1 MNKVTMLVK
10 VMLGSLLCFGLSA
23 CQQSTS
29 ESTPWRVANAHIKEL
44 PPGQARAAVYM
55 TLTNSAASDRHI
67 LNIEADIAG
76 QAEVHRHSYENGM
89 MKMRHVAH
97 AQVPAGG
104 SLVFE
109 PGGYHIM
116 LLDIAEPP
124 AVGTEFSVTMA
135 FDGGE
140 SLTFPVE
147 VRPL

>member
-1 MNKVTMLVK
+1 MNKVAMLVK
-10 VMLGSLLCFGLSA
+10 AVLGSLLWFGLGA
-23 CQQSTS
+23 CQQPASDS
-29 ESTPWRVANAHIKEL
+29 AQWRVANAHIKEL
-44 PPGQARAAVYM
+44 PLGQSRAAVYM
-55 TLTNSAASDRHI
+55 TLSNLAASDRHI
-67 LNIEADIAG
+67 LNIDADIAG
-76 QAEVHRHSYENGM
+76 QAQVHKHSYENGM

-104 SLVFE
+104 RLVFE

-124 AVGTEFSVTMA
+124 AVGTEFSVTME

-140 SLTFPVE
+140 SFTFPVE